1 MLSSLLHKNQ
11 YGFIKHR
18 TIQDYIAWALEFLH
32 MCHQTK
38 KELIILKLDFEKG
51 FDKVNMNS

>member
-1 MLSSLLHKNQ
+1 MVLLSIEL
-11 YGFIKHR
+11 FRIC
-18 TIQDYIAWALEFLH
+18 IAWALEFLH